1 MDTFIKTILIFLVS
15 DYIFLLLD
23 ICIIMIKKEIE
34 NFYSLLKQTFL
45 SNLFPYD
52 KISYGNFWRSSHSAA
67 DKCKHRREII
77 LL

>member
-1 MDTFIKTILIFLVS
+1 
-15 DYIFLLLD
+15 
-23 ICIIMIKKEIE
+23 MIKKEIE
-34 NFYSLLKQTFL
+34 NFYFLLKQTFL

-52 KISYGNFWRSSHSAA
+52 KTSYGNLWRSSDSVV